1 MRQTHFFK
9 ASRGG
14 LGRSKSDLN
23 YDPADLFP
31 SDITQSDQVEEY
43 QPRPVRKFRN
53 RGHAA
58 QMLDREHGFSH
69 LAGRHTVAR
78 PAADPRGPCASF
90 YSDAT
95 DLHHCNN
102 YDSTGSTVV
111 FSQASAH
118 GAPVTAIGDEQGHV
132 RFFNTSS
139 SATEKVDV
147 HFKVHENAVMDLAFS
162 DDDMRLA
169 TACGDKTGKVVD
181 VATQAVA
188 AELEGGHD
196 DSMRQITF
204 QPGQA
209 NGSVLATSDKA
220 GRIRIWDLRCPSV
233 PTGSFSHRT
242 PAGTTTLRTASG
254 VGTAQSTNCI
264 RLAHSRTV
272 HGVTSFASVP
282 AIHWFPEGRSHLLLS
297 ASEANAAIKLWDTR
311 YIKPRRH
318 AEDIALATTAQPK
331 THAWRSYGITS
342 MALSSDAAR
351 LYAVCRDSIV
361 YAYSTAHLMLGTS
374 PDLAMPSGGPKH
386 RPTGQDGLGPIYGLR
401 HDALRV
407 NSFYVKCAMRQ
418 SADPAR
424 EILAVGSS
432 ESSPVLFPTD
442 ERYMHSSFAQASHLP
457 SSSSTARTPHSR
469 AVSSAASS
477 PSPLLPIYSTG
488 GTALTRGHSREVTT
502 LSWSNEGKLVTASDD
517 YIVRHWQEDEGRA
530 RHLRQIGEFGG
541 ERFMCG
547 WADLGADWDL
557 EDDES

>member
-1 MRQTHFFK
+1 
-9 ASRGG
+9 
-14 LGRSKSDLN
+14 
-23 YDPADLFP
+23 
-31 SDITQSDQVEEY
+31 
-43 QPRPVRKFRN
+43 
-53 RGHAA
+53 
-58 QMLDREHGFSH
+58 
-69 LAGRHTVAR
+69 
-78 PAADPRGPCASF
+78 
-90 YSDAT
+90 
-95 DLHHCNN
+95 
-102 YDSTGSTVV
+102 
-111 FSQASAH
+111 
-118 GAPVTAIGDEQGHV
+118 
-132 RFFNTSS
+132 
-139 SATEKVDV
+139 
-147 HFKVHENAVMDLAFS
+147 MDLAFS
-162 DDDMRLA
+162 DDDLRLA

-188 AELEGGHD
+188 VELEGGHE

-204 QPGQA
+204 QPGQT
-209 NGSVLATSDKA
+209 NGNVLATSDKA

-242 PAGTTTLRTASG
+242 LAGNITRRTAPG

-272 HGVTSFASVP
+272 HGVTSAASVP
-282 AIHWFPEGRSHLLLS
+282 ALHWFPGGRSHLLLS

-318 AEDIALATTAQPK
+318 AEDVALATTAQPR

-342 MALSSDAAR
+342 LALSTDAAR

-361 YAYSTAHLMLGTS
+361 YAYSTAHLMLGTA
-374 PDLAMPSGGPKH
+374 PDLAMPAGGPKH

-418 SADPAR
+418 SADPTR

-442 ERYMHSSFAQASHLP
+442 ERYMLSSFAESSHIP
-457 SSSSTARTPHSR
+457 SSSTTTAPRTPHTR
-469 AVSSAASS
+469 AVSSAAQS
-477 PSPLLPIYSTG
+477 PSPLLPIYSSG
-488 GTALTRGHSREVTT
+488 GTALIRGHSREVTT
-502 LSWSNEGKLVTASDD
+502 LSWSTEGRLVTASDD

-547 WADLGADWDL
+547 WADVGEDWDL
-557 EDDES
+557 EDDEG